1 MSKIITETPRLII
14 REFNLDDVQAVYD
27 FNADERVNLYTGDAG
42 VVKSLADAERII
54 RDIWLNE
61 YLQFGYARWAVVL
74 KETNCV
80 IGFCGFKNDYRIDET
95 DIGYRFAPEYW
106 GQGFATEA
114 NQACIEYAKAH
125 MDLDYI
131 VGDVVD
137 RNHASI
143 NVLKK
148 LGMTFNKKF
157 QNLGF
162 MIQRYDMYLKS
173 KA

>member
-1 MSKIITETPRLII
+1 
-14 REFNLDDVQAVYD
+14 
-27 FNADERVNLYTGDAG
+27 
-42 VVKSLADAERII
+42 
-54 RDIWLNE
+54 
-61 YLQFGYARWAVVL
+61 
-74 KETNCV
+74 
-80 IGFCGFKNDYRIDET
+80 
-95 DIGYRFAPEYW
+95 
-106 GQGFATEA
+106 
-114 NQACIEYAKAH
+114 